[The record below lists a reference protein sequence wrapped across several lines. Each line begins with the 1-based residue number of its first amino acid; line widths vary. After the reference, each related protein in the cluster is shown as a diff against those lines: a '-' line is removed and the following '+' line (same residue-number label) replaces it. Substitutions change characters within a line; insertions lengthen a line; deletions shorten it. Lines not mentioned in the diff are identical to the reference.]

1 MKIINLSEQE
11 VARHF
16 RGSKSWLL
24 IGNPIFKKL
33 KCKKDYQPNPNLDE
47 KIFAKG
53 TEYACWICDIKNLST
68 GEFLHYIAQP
78 EVAPLA
84 KGALKGVVV
93 PTDIFGKQSYKQ
105 EKVLVDIP
113 DLGKYRL
120 ILGYDGY
127 FRLIPEWHLWR
138 QDVETFIKNKDKA
151 SHLDVQDYKIYP
163 RIVGRTM
170 RKAFVAYEI
179 NRRISDKLVLC
190 SYFNTITGEEANPQ
204 VSVSC
209 ENEMLPA
216 AIRVQKVNPNDEA
229 LPGAKFLLEW
239 SEDGISWNPVTK
251 SETILAGGCS
261 SEGLDDSGCIT
272 TDNSGMAVFTG
283 LSPMVQY
290 RISEVATPN
299 GYQLLKEPILV
310 DKLTPEQ
317 NYEAAYRVVE
327 SFLFNLPKTGASD
340 FLYLPICIAIAFTG
354 FFLVVVSDKSMYKK
368 GTTK

>member
-1 MKIINLSEQE
+1 MTSELD
-11 VARHF
+11 VDAT
-16 RGSKSWLL
+16 GV
-24 IGNPIFKKL
+24 
-33 KCKKDYQPNPNLDE
+33 PNLPLGSLKVTETTAPTGYDLMPVLYATITQKSNGGIADFDWTEESLQNIISSSEGITTAAEPQDE
-47 KIFAKG
+47 TTLGNLTIQKVDKG
-53 TEYACWICDIKNLST
+53 TGGAAPNEASFAGCEFTIYNRSAGPVKVGDHAVAQPGEVCYVLTVDETGSAST
-68 GEFLHYIAQP
+68 GNIFPIGTY
-78 EVAPLA
+78 EVKET
-84 KGALKGVVV
+84 KGNAFYQCN
-93 PTDIFGKQSYKQ
+93 T
-105 EKVLVDIP
+105 
-113 DLGKYRL
+113 
-120 ILGYDGY
+120 
-127 FRLIPEWHLWR
+127 EWS
-138 QDVETFIKNKDKA
+138 ETF
-151 SHLDVQDYKIYP
+151 
-163 RIVGRTM
+163 
-170 RKAFVAYEI
+170 
-179 NRRISDKLVLC
+179 
-190 SYFNTITGEEANPQ
+190 TITGEEANPQ

-216 AIRVQKVNPNDEA
+216 TIRVQKVNPNDEA
-229 LPGAKFLLEW
+229 LPGAKFFLEW
-239 SEDGISWNPVTK
+239 SEDGTSWKPVTK

-310 DKLTPEQ
+310 DQLTPEQ

>member
-53 TEYACWICDIKNLST
+53 TEYACWICDIKNLRT

-163 RIVGRTM
+163 RIVGHTM

-190 SYFNTITGEEANPQ
+190 SYFNTITGEEEKNNFDILISLVGKPKL
-204 VSVSC
+204 SV
-209 ENEMLPA
+209 
-216 AIRVQKVNPNDEA
+216 IHGVT
-229 LPGAKFLLEW
+229 AKF
-239 SEDGISWNPVTK
+239 DYTDKRIIMGFVGDKRRGVTF
-251 SETILAGGCS
+251 
-261 SEGLDDSGCIT
+261 
-272 TDNSGMAVFTG
+272 VW
-283 LSPMVQY
+283 
-290 RISEVATPN
+290 
-299 GYQLLKEPILV
+299 
-310 DKLTPEQ
+310 
-317 NYEAAYRVVE
+317 
-327 SFLFNLPKTGASD
+327 
-340 FLYLPICIAIAFTG
+340 
-354 FFLVVVSDKSMYKK
+354 
-368 GTTK
+368 